1 MEENL
6 AELIGPICG
15 WAKLLAG
22 PVVPYYPE
30 LAKCVRGVVVRIG
43 LRSWLSICALTGVM
57 MLGAANAQQ
66 AGLPKFGSENGKAP
80 EPGLLFYLSGDKGF
94 EADYVASGNA
104 KPNFQSDV
112 QILPGGAK
120 GSYIQ
125 CGNNQL
131 LSYWAPGNIYAQR
144 GTLSFYWRSRDAVD
158 ETAFPVFRVG
168 FADHSSWDQ
177 TWLRIDYNGHGF
189 DAFVTD
195 VNLGRTRVS
204 FNMPDFPGPDQ
215 WTHLAVTWDETTGI
229 RFYVNGKLAGEKSA
243 TGMFDAGLDQFG
255 PHSRIIGPTGVES
268 SYNFDRGGDID
279 EVRIYDRAL
288 SDDNVAALAK
298 AEMPQSIPPVMRV
311 LAGASPAPVSPAV
324 AAESVEQEWWHR
336 FGWNRPGDIP
346 APLTS
351 QFTTVRKVEIHDVY
365 DLKRWWWRATDGIR
379 ETTWPGVYN
388 RSKLTGR
395 WDYFQLPDW
404 DCYSVSGKSVTFYMP
419 NEPWNHLEIEGGA
432 WGNMSLLTPG
442 EGKPGAVADPDQH
455 DPSPIIAKTLFERPK
470 GQERTTHQFAEAITG
485 EKIRFTNVEQE
496 WPIGELSAYYVH
508 DGREPVGSAKLTY
521 RLTSNVSAADNPA
534 LDSLVAFVAGRYP
547 ADERQTMVA
556 SAVGGRGGRGGPPV
570 VVEGEAPGSEGGPLD
585 ASAASPPATGAPAGR
600 RGGARGGFAAGGR
613 AIPQSGLPLVHIFI
627 PGDSRGLR
635 TGGRGGGG
643 TGWQNIDG
651 GLDGIAIDL
660 PALNLKPTHGE
671 YVPMN
676 IQVKDPLWPMRDMLD
691 YSFSV
696 RPGEPHTLWLDTRDR
711 ILPNDKSVYITIA
724 SASAEFGPAALEGA
738 EVRLVFKP
746 RKDAL
751 PEHIEDRLTQVKDNY
766 ANMVEEAVGS
776 EKLNTWN
783 RFYGDISD
791 LLRVDP
797 QNELGRKYWYDAN
810 KGQPRPP
817 YTQPVV
823 PAGVPAWAWLQV
835 KDMDYFKRFVNWYID
850 NRQISNGEFGGGLSD
865 DSDLT
870 DLFPSVVLMG
880 APAEKITQSVS
891 KELEADYD
899 EGLFLNGLASGQ
911 YDELHSYE
919 DGINVLGQMML
930 LDFGSPKQ
938 IERAMETS
946 KRLEWLTGINAAGHR
961 HIRSA
966 YYNGAK
972 MAEGGVWGWS
982 KARGY
987 YVFQPALSLVL
998 YNGAPETKKMMLEV
1012 ADGLLAHRKPGP
1024 GGRYTTSAT
1033 INFKTDQEA
1042 TAGAGV
1048 GGGGF
1053 AVGGA
1058 PWFVFWSAYRWTGEK
1073 KYLDPLLDGG
1083 AFSLESINSD
1093 ALDMLKMRDNLGKQM
1108 ASPAT
1113 GGQFAWQMTGDTQY
1127 LEQTYRA
1134 QLEAEADREYI
1145 NTEGSLW
1152 IDRIAD
1158 GGGFNTGDLQ
1168 RARLGGIALQRDRV
1182 YPGNVVSWEF
1192 DAPASDESVAIL
1204 IPEATPDH
1212 FKVIAYNLDAVAVK
1226 AHMTGWEIDPGKWE
1240 ITQGTQTDAADGA
1253 VRDASTRTVDFERS
1267 RDLEVT
1273 FPPHTTTVLELK
1285 LVEKG
1290 VPYWSRPDL
1299 GIDRGDVKVN
1309 GRTMKVTVH
1318 SLGSVDAPAARV
1330 VLRDR
1335 AGKVLATGT
1344 VPALKAPLDLVPKTA
1359 VVSMVLPVGAD
1370 WKGGSVTV
1378 VSTGGL
1384 PEITQR
1390 NNQVHF

>member
-1 MEENL
+1 MSRL
-6 AELIGPICG
+6 RSPFVLCVLIG
-15 WAKLLAG
+15 
-22 PVVPYYPE
+22 
-30 LAKCVRGVVVRIG
+30 
-43 LRSWLSICALTGVM
+43 ALVIM
-57 MLGAANAQQ
+57 SAPAQQ
-66 AGLPKFGSENGKAP
+66 IGLPKTVPAVPLAG
-80 EPGLLFYLSGDKGF
+80 EPGLLFYLSGDHGF
-94 EADYVASGNA
+94 NADYAASGNA
-104 KPNFQSDV
+104 APNFQSDV

-144 GTLSFYWRSRDAVD
+144 GTLSFYWRSRDPVD

-168 FADHSSWDQ
+168 YADHSSWDQ
-177 TWLRIDYNGHGF
+177 VWLRIDYNGHGF

-195 VNLGRTRVS
+195 INLGRTRVS
-204 FNMPDFPGPDQ
+204 YSMPDFPTPDQ
-215 WTHLAVTWDETTGI
+215 WTHLALTWDETTGI
-229 RFYVNGKLAGEKSA
+229 RFYVNGKLVGEKAA

-279 EVRIYDRAL
+279 EVRIYDHAL
-288 SDDNVAALAK
+288 SDDDVASLAK
-298 AEMPQSIPPVMRV
+298 GEIPRSIPPVTRTMAAAV
-311 LAGASPAPVSPAV
+311 NPIAATVSSAAGAASLPV
-324 AAESVEQEWWHR
+324 ESWQQEFWHR
-336 FGWNRPGDIP
+336 YGWNRPGDIP

-351 QFTTVRKVEIHDVY
+351 QFTTVRKVEILDAY
-365 DLKRWWWRATDGIR
+365 DLKRWWWRANDGIR

-388 RSKLTGR
+388 RSRLTGR
-395 WDYFQLPDW
+395 FDYFQLPDW
-404 DCYSVSGKSVTFYMP
+404 DCYSVSGKSITFYMP
-419 NEPWNHLEIEGGA
+419 TEPWNHLEIAGGA

-442 EGKPGAVADPDQH
+442 NGDPKAVADPDQH
-455 DPSPIIAKTLFERPK
+455 DTSPMLAKTLFERPK
-470 GQERTTHQFAEAITG
+470 GQERTSHQLAEPITG
-485 EKIRFTNVEQE
+485 EMIRFTNVEQE

-508 DGREPVGSAKLTY
+508 DGREPTGSAKLTY
-521 RLTSNVSAADNPA
+521 RLTASASPADNPS
-534 LDSLVAFVAGRYP
+534 LDYLVDFIAGRYP

-556 SAVGGRGGRGGPPV
+556 TSAGGFGGRGGRGGPLAAA
-570 VVEGEAPGSEGGPLD
+570 EGEGGGAEILGAGPAVQAPAGPG
-585 ASAASPPATGAPAGR
+585 AAGAPAGR
-600 RGGARGGFAAGGR
+600 RGGGAGRPGFPGAPR
-613 AIPQSGLPLVHIFI
+613 AIGQTGLPLVHILI
-627 PGDSRGLR
+627 AADPRASRGVA
-635 TGGRGGGG
+635 GGRGGGG
-643 TGWQNIDG
+643 GNSWQNLDG

-660 PALNLKPTHGE
+660 PAMNLKPTHGE
-671 YVPMN
+671 YIPMN

-691 YSFSV
+691 FSFSV
-696 RPGEPHTLWLDTRDR
+696 KPGEAHTLWLDTRDR
-711 ILPNDKSVYITIA
+711 ILQSDKSLYITIA
-724 SASAEFGPAALEGA
+724 SASPEFGPATLEGA

-746 RKDAL
+746 RQEAI
-751 PEHIEDRLTQVKDNY
+751 PEHVADRLNQVKDNFS
-766 ANMVEEAVGS
+766 NMVEEAVSS
-776 EKLNTWN
+776 ERLNTWN
-783 RFYGDISD
+783 RFYADISD

-797 QNELGRKYWYDAN
+797 DNDLGRKYWYAAN
-810 KGQPRPP
+810 RGGPAPP
-817 YTQPVV
+817 YTEPVV

-850 NRQISNGEFGGGLSD
+850 HRQISNGEFGGGLSD

-870 DLFPSVVLMG
+870 DLFPSVVFMG

-899 EGLFLNGLASGQ
+899 QGLFLNGLASGQ

-930 LDFGSPKQ
+930 LDFGSPKE
-938 IERAMETS
+938 IERAMQTS

-966 YYNGAK
+966 YFNGAK

-998 YNGAPETKKMMLEV
+998 FNGEPETKKLMLEM
-1012 ADGLLAHRKPGP
+1012 ADGLLAHRKLGSN
-1024 GGRYTTSAT
+1024 GRFTTSST

-1042 TAGAGV
+1042 TGGLV
-1048 GGGGF
+1048 GG
-1053 AVGGA
+1053 GGA
-1058 PWFVFWSAYRWTGEK
+1058 PWFIMWSAYQWTGDK
-1073 KYLDPLLDGG
+1073 KYLQPLLDGG
-1083 AFSLESINSD
+1083 GVSLEQVNSD
-1093 ALDMLKMRDNLGKQM
+1093 AIDMLNMRDTLGKEI
-1108 ASPAT
+1108 ASTGGAGAA
-1113 GGQFAWQMTGDTQY
+1113 GGQFAWQMTGDTHY
-1127 LEQTYRA
+1127 LEQLYRT

-1182 YPGNVVSWEF
+1182 YPGNVVGWQF
-1192 DAPASDESVAIL
+1192 DAPATDESVAIL

-1212 FKVIAYNLDAVAVK
+1212 FKVIAYNLDAAPVK
-1226 AHMTGWEIDPGKWE
+1226 AHMTGWQIDPGKWE
-1240 ITQGTQTDAADGA
+1240 ITQGTQAGAAADA
-1253 VRDASTRTVDFERS
+1253 PQNTSMQMVDFERS
-1267 RDLEVT
+1267 GTLDVT
-1273 FPPHTTTVLELK
+1273 FAPHTTTVLELK

-1299 GIDRGDVKVN
+1299 GIDPGDVKTE
-1309 GRTMKVTVH
+1309 GRTIKVTVH
-1318 SLGSVDAPAARV
+1318 SLGSVDAPASKV

-1335 AGKVLATGT
+1335 TGKVLATANAA
-1344 VPALKAPLDLVPKTA
+1344 PLKAPLDLVPKTE
-1359 VVSMVLPVGAD
+1359 VVSLKLPAKAD
-1370 WKGGSVTV
+1370 WSGGSVTIE
-1378 VSTGGL
+1378 SSGNL

-1390 NNQVHF
+1390 NNRVQF

>member
-1 MEENL
+1 MNRCRSSFL
-6 AELIGPICG
+6 A
-15 WAKLLAG
+15 
-22 PVVPYYPE
+22 
-30 LAKCVRGVVVRIG
+30 
-43 LRSWLSICALTGVM
+43 CALVCTM
-57 MLGAANAQQ
+57 MAAPAIAQQ
-66 AGLPKFGSENGKAP
+66 VGLPKVVPAVPAP
-80 EPGLLFYLSGDKGF
+80 GEPGLLFYLSGDHGF
-94 EADYVASGNA
+94 NADYAASGQTA
-104 KPNFQSDV
+104 PNFQSDV

-144 GTLSFYWRSRDAVD
+144 GTLSFYWRSRDPVD

-168 FADHSSWDQ
+168 YADHSSWDQ
-177 TWLRIDYNGHGF
+177 VWLRIDYNGHGF

-195 VNLGRTRVS
+195 INLGRTRVS
-204 FNMPDFPGPDQ
+204 FNMPDFPKPDQ
-215 WTHLAVTWDETTGI
+215 WTHLALTWDETTGI
-229 RFYVNGKLAGEKSA
+229 RFYVNGKLVEQRAA

-288 SDDNVAALAK
+288 SDDNVASLAK
-298 AEMPQSIPPVMRV
+298 GEIPQSIPPVTRTV
-311 LAGASPAPVSPAV
+311 AAATVAVNATAATVSPASSSLPV
-324 AAESVEQEWWHR
+324 ESWQQEWWYHY
-336 FGWNRPGDIP
+336 GWNRPGDIP
-346 APLTS
+346 APLAS
-351 QFTTVRKVEIHDVY
+351 QYTTVRKVEILEAY
-365 DLKRWWWRATDGIR
+365 DLKRWWWRANDGIR

-388 RSKLTGR
+388 RSTLTGR
-395 WDYFQLPDW
+395 FDYFQLPDW
-404 DCYSVSGKSVTFYMP
+404 DCYSVSGRSITFYMP

-432 WGNMSLLTPG
+432 WGNVSLLTPG
-442 EGKPGAVADPDQH
+442 NGDPKAVADPDQH
-455 DPSPIIAKTLFERPK
+455 DTSPMLAKTLFDRPK
-470 GQERTTHQFAEAITG
+470 GQERTSNQFAEPITG
-485 EKIRFTNVEQE
+485 EKVRFTNVEPE

-508 DGREPVGSAKLTY
+508 DGREPAGSTRLTY
-521 RLTSNVSAADNPA
+521 RLTANTSPADNPS
-534 LDSLVAFVAGRYP
+534 LDYLVSFIAGRYP
-547 ADERQTMVA
+547 EDERQTMVA
-556 SAVGGRGGRGGPPV
+556 TAAGGFGGRGGRGGGLPV
-570 VVEGEAPGSEGGPLD
+570 AEGEGGAELVGTGP
-585 ASAASPPATGAPAGR
+585 AGPAAQSPAGPVGAGAAGAAGR
-600 RGGARGGFAAGGR
+600 RGGGAGRAGFQGAPR
-613 AIPQSGLPLVHIFI
+613 AIPQTGLPLVHILI
-627 PGDSRGLR
+627 AADPRASRGVA
-635 TGGRGGGG
+635 GGRGGGG
-643 TGWQNIDG
+643 SSWQNLDG

-660 PALNLKPTHGE
+660 PALNLKPTHGD
-671 YVPMN
+671 YIPMN
-676 IQVKDPLWPMRDMLD
+676 IQVMDPLWPMRDMLD
-691 YSFSV
+691 FSFSV
-696 RPGEPHTLWLDTRDR
+696 KPGEPHTLWLDTRDR
-711 ILPNDKSVYITIA
+711 ILQNDKSLYITIA

-738 EVRLVFKP
+738 EIRLVFKP

-751 PEHIEDRLTQVKDNY
+751 PEHIADRLTQVKDNFS
-766 ANMVEEAVGS
+766 NMVEEAVSS
-776 EKLNTWN
+776 ERLNTWN

-797 QNELGRKYWYDAN
+797 ENDLGRKYWFAAN
-810 KGQPRPP
+810 RGAGGQAPP
-817 YTQPVV
+817 YTQPEV

-870 DLFPSVVLMG
+870 DLFPSVVFMG
-880 APAEKITQSVS
+880 APAEKIVQSNS

-899 EGLFLNGLASGQ
+899 QGLFLNGLASGQ

-938 IERAMETS
+938 IERAMQTS

-966 YYNGAK
+966 YFNGAK
-972 MAEGGVWGWS
+972 MSEGGVWGWS

-998 YNGAPETKKMMLEV
+998 FNGMPETKKLMLEM
-1012 ADGLLAHRKPGP
+1012 ADGLLAHRKLGP
-1024 GGRYTTSAT
+1024 NGRYTTSST

-1042 TAGAGV
+1042 TGGL
-1048 GGGGF
+1048 GGGLGGG
-1053 AVGGA
+1053 GGA
-1058 PWFVFWSAYRWTGEK
+1058 PWFIMWSAYRWTGDK
-1073 KYLDPLLDGG
+1073 KYLQPLLDGG
-1083 AFSLESINSD
+1083 AVSLEQVNSD
-1093 ALDMLKMRDNLGKQM
+1093 AIDMLQMRDTLGKEI
-1108 ASPAT
+1108 ASTAGAA
-1113 GGQFAWQMTGDTQY
+1113 GGQFAWQMTGDTHY
-1127 LEQTYRA
+1127 LEQVYRT

-1168 RARLGGIALQRDRV
+1168 RARLGGIALQRDRI
-1182 YPGNVVSWEF
+1182 YPGNVVGWRF

-1212 FKVIAYNLDAVAVK
+1212 FKVIAYNLDAAPVK

-1240 ITQGTQTDAADGA
+1240 ITQGTQTDATTGPIQGG
-1253 VRDASTRTVDFERS
+1253 VTRTVDFERS
-1267 RDLEVT
+1267 TSLDVT

-1299 GIDRGDVKVN
+1299 GIDPGDVKVE
-1309 GRTMKVTVH
+1309 GKTMKVTVH
-1318 SLGSVDAPAARV
+1318 SLGSVDAPASKV

-1335 AGKVLATGT
+1335 TGKVLATAKAA
-1344 VPALKAPLDLVPKTA
+1344 PLKAPLDLVPKTE
-1359 VVSMVLPVGAD
+1359 VVSLVLPANAD

-1378 VSTGGL
+1378 ESSGNI

-1390 NNQVHF
+1390 NNRVQF